1 MRKIDAVLLSALILY
16 DYSAQSLVDSDR
28 ISLGHSFINNGF
40 HDNKL
45 TDPQFN
51 FTPEFNDEEA
61 AVVRGVKHLNVV
73 PTANTAQKNISYYE
87 LAKVNPAT
95 ASPAVTNET
104 LVTTTETNE
113 ANISVAIENVEN
125 VSFDQEKVALNEEAY
140 SSIEP
145 IVTSGIEEH
154 VINTADAATFD
165 SDNDGV
171 YDVEDKCAGIA
182 GVARFEGCPV
192 PDSDADGVND
202 EEDRCPMEKG
212 SADGFG
218 CPVALT
224 EATVATEVPEH
235 ENNDNAVV
243 ISFTGDSK
251 ALSNEDF
258 NAVLQITDILVR
270 NTNAKVEVEGN
281 TNNDGSAKSPV
292 ERVSNYFKDLG
303 VNNSQ
308 VVIKAVPE
316 VKLTGDGSKVIMR
329 ILQ

>member
-51 FTPEFNDEEA
+51 FTPEFNNEEA
-61 AVVRGVKHLNVV
+61 TVVRGVKHLNVV
-73 PTANTAQKNISYYE
+73 PPANTAEKNISYHE

-95 ASPAVTNET
+95 ASQAATTETAVN
-104 LVTTTETNE
+104 TTETNE
-113 ANISVAIENVEN
+113 VNTSVAIENVDN

-140 SSIEP
+140 STTEP
-145 IVTSGIEEH
+145 IATSSIEEH
-154 VINTADAATFD
+154 VSTTADAATFD

-171 YDVEDKCAGIA
+171 YDVEDKCVGVA

-192 PDSDADGVND
+192 PDSDADGIND

-224 EATVATEVPEH
+224 EAVVATEVPAT

-243 ISFTGDSK
+243 INFTGDSK
-251 ALSNEDF
+251 ALSNDDF
-258 NAVLQITDILVR
+258 NIVLQITDILVR

-281 TNNDGSAKSPV
+281 TSNDGSAKSPV

-308 VVIKAVPE
+308 VVIKAVSE
-316 VKLTGDGSKVIMR
+316 VKLIGDGNKILMR
-329 ILQ
+329 IIQ